1 MRCYEANS
9 FFLNHMYNEDTWVG
23 PVKAWTLLMMQKG
36 DSSRRIILFFS
47 SFSKSLLST
56 CWWPHLNSNTS
67 SIRLLH
73 SPQLKARKEIRA
85 SRPSSRNALEFHYN
99 GLVFCAW
106 VAQHHNHLSYF
117 SSITI
122 KKYHTII
129 WYKWIEVQ
137 LNTIHSSEWLRTL
150 HTENMNYQRKV
161 LKFLIASQK
170 FSTVCILVTSTFRP
184 LAKWIWKHMLNMPV
198 KEHPLEMQIELCL
211 CMFLCLVL
219 VAAHFTCV
227 HLKQTM
233 PKWPF
238 SWS

>member
-1 MRCYEANS
+1 M
-9 FFLNHMYNEDTWVG
+9 
-23 PVKAWTLLMMQKG
+23 
-36 DSSRRIILFFS
+36 
-47 SFSKSLLST
+47 
-56 CWWPHLNSNTS
+56 
-67 SIRLLH
+67 
-73 SPQLKARKEIRA
+73 
-85 SRPSSRNALEFHYN
+85 
-99 GLVFCAW
+99 
-106 VAQHHNHLSYF
+106 
-117 SSITI
+117 
-122 KKYHTII
+122 
-129 WYKWIEVQ
+129 
-137 LNTIHSSEWLRTL
+137 RTL

-211 CMFLCLVL
+211 CMLLCLVL

-238 SWS
+238 FLVLRLYPQRAFPTFCKVDLSAFIARMHLTHYYLEASGYNKEPK